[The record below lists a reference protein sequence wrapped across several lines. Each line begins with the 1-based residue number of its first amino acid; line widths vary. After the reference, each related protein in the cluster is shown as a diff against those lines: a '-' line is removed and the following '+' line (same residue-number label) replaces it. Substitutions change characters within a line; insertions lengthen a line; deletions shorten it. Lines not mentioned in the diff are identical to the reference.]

1 MRDLSELRA
10 EVKFDTKEIQEAL
23 KIIDDVISNKDY
35 TEKEKYKILYYIS
48 VISKQLIKDKVEWIW
63 VQERKRFVYWSLVLF
78 LQD

>member
-48 VISKQLIKDKVEWIW
+48 IISKQLIKDKVE
-63 VQERKRFVYWSLVLF
+63 
-78 LQD
+78 

>member
-48 VISKQLIKDKVEWIW
+48 VISKQLIKDKVE
-63 VQERKRFVYWSLVLF
+63 
-78 LQD
+78 

>member
-48 VISKQLIKDKVEWIW
+48 IISKQLIKDKVEWIW

-78 LQD
+78 LQG